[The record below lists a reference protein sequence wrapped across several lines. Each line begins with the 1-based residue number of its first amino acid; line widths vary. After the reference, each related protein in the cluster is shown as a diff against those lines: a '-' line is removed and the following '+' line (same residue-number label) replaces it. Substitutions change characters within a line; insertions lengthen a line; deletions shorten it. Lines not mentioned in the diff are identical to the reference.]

1 MHTHTTQNI
10 VDELILSIYG
20 EAPDPRQH
28 YVFSQALHGLVRQ
41 AKAEQMWELK
51 MHMERSVGVLAD
63 ESSWRQTREILRKI
77 GMHVPR
83 QQGQFHFDKEDSASS
98 D

>member
-10 VDELILSIYG
+10 VDELTFSIYG
-20 EAPDPRQH
+20 KAPDPRQQ
-28 YVFSQALHGLVRQ
+28 YVFSQALHSLVRL
-41 AKAEQMWELK
+41 AKAEQMWELR
-51 MHMERSVGVLAD
+51 MHAERSAGILAD

-77 GMHVPR
+77 GMHLPKR
-83 QQGQFHFDKEDSASS
+83 QGQFHFDKQDSASS